1 MLETLISSKT
11 RVKLLVKFFLNS
23 NTRGYLRNLEA
34 EFGESTNA
42 IRLELNRLEE
52 AGMLSSEMDGNKK
65 MFRANTR
72 HPLFEEVHRILIK
85 YMGLDQVIDHV
96 IKRLGELELV
106 YLSGDLARGMDSQV
120 IDLILV
126 GHPDKKYLVELIE
139 KAEGL
144 ISRKIRYLLLSRE
157 EFRIMSLQDNSPRL
171 LLWSN
176 TD

>member
-23 NTRGYLRNLEA
+23 STTGYLRNLEA

-42 IRLELNRLEE
+42 IRQELNRLEE

-65 MFRANTR
+65 VFRANVL

-96 IKRLGELELV
+96 VKRLGKLDRV

-126 GHPDKKYLVELIE
+126 GQPDKMYLVELIE

-144 ISRKIRYLLLSRE
+144 ISRKIRYLLLSAE
-157 EFRIMSLQDNSPRL
+157 EYRVMSLQDNSPRL
-171 LLWSN
+171 LLWSS